1 MGQMMKKGALQALF
15 GLTLRQPEQAARVV
29 LGFGLARVEWL
40 LALTL
45 MTVLNAII
53 FSVFYQ
59 MTKSGLAPNAI
70 FPQAY
75 QSPALYALLTGGLSL
90 LTVLAL
96 LWTGRALGGRGSL
109 EDILA
114 VITWLQVIRFA
125 LQSVVLV
132 LLFVMPMLAGMLAIL
147 GNLWGLWVLISFINA
162 AHDFNNMGRASA
174 VLVIA
179 VVGGLFGLT
188 IIIALIGGAVS
199 FGGVL

>member
-1 MGQMMKKGALQALF
+1 MGKMMEKGGLQALF

-59 MTKSGLAPNAI
+59 TTSAGVAPNLI

-75 QSPALYALLTGGLSL
+75 QSPALYALLTGGVSL
-90 LTVLAL
+90 ITVLAL
-96 LWTGRALGGRGSL
+96 LWTGRSLGGRGSL
-109 EDILA
+109 EDLLA

-125 LQSVVLV
+125 VQSVVLG
-132 LLFVMPMLAGMLAIL
+132 LLFIMPALAAVLAVV
-147 GNLWGLWVLISFINA
+147 GNLWGLWVLISFINV
-162 AHDFNNMGRASA
+162 AHGFENMGRASA

-179 VVGGLFGLT
+179 AMAGLFGLT
-188 IIIALIGGAVS
+188 IIVALIGGAAS
-199 FGGVL
+199 FGGVS